1 MRLALAILAPLWA
14 VCAYPSYGDTTFPYK
29 AYINGDE
36 VYVRSGPGQSYYPT
50 DKLKAGAEV
59 EVYRHDPGG
68 WFAIRPL
75 KGSFSWVSGKFVE
88 PGRDNLAV
96 VNADGVASRI
106 GSRFSDIRD
115 VIQIRLHKGEVVE
128 VLDSRQSGSQTWYK
142 IAPPSGEFRWVA
154 GKFVDPDYPKDGVRK
169 TPAAVPPNGAS
180 GQKTDP
186 VEPPPFF
193 ESPPPFES
201 PRDADRSEDTPR
213 ADAGRPGRD
222 ATSFRID
229 VAPPDAVDPPPPTD
243 EEKPSAVYRAMSP
256 EEYQAELEDLDL
268 KLSTMVAE
276 EPTVWSFDAMRQR
289 AREMHDLAETAVE
302 RGRARLLMNKLAQFA
317 DIKKRYVAMAASH
330 ENVERAGEKLASLH
344 PEKDAAQG
352 ADPSGDQFDGSGQL
366 TRVASPAAG
375 APRYALLD
383 DGGQVR
389 CYVSPVPGV
398 DLGRYLGRRIG
409 VTGNRG
415 FVLDQQTPHVMARHV
430 SLLEGRMN

>member
-1 MRLALAILAPLWA
+1 
-14 VCAYPSYGDTTFPYK
+14 
-29 AYINGDE
+29 
-36 VYVRSGPGQSYYPT
+36 
-50 DKLKAGAEV
+50 
-59 EVYRHDPGG
+59 
-68 WFAIRPL
+68 
-75 KGSFSWVSGKFVE
+75 
-88 PGRDNLAV
+88 V

-106 GSRFSDIRD
+106 GSRFRDIRD
-115 VIQIRLHKGEVVE
+115 GIQIRLHKGEAVE
-128 VLDSRQSGSQTWYK
+128 ALGSRQPGSQTWYK

-169 TPAAVPPNGAS
+169 TAAASSSNGAS
-180 GQKTDP
+180 GQKADP

-366 TRVASPAAG
+366 TRVASPASG